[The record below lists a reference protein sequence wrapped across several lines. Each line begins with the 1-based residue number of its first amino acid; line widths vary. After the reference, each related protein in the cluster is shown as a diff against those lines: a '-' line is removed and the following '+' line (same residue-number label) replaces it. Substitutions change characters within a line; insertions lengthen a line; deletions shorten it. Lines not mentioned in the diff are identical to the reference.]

1 MHCNLFLLFSIMNF
15 NIENLKSQLRK
26 GLLEYCVI
34 LLLSKKDAYAS
45 ELIAELKVAKLIVV
59 EGTIYP
65 LLTRLKKDGILTYRW
80 EESTSGPPRKY
91 YMITDEGREVLK
103 ILDAEWNAI
112 ANTVKHLSSD
122 NNLILPTLPD

>member
-1 MHCNLFLLFSIMNF
+1 MNF